1 MVNGSRFVFERT
13 FKGANKITVELN
25 FISYTLQATIY
36 VPDSH
41 RKFISKEHA
50 LVIGQFS
57 DWVKL

>member
-1 MVNGSRFVFERT
+1 MVKGNRFVFKRT
-13 FKGANKITVELN
+13 FKGANKVIVKN

-41 RKFISKEHA
+41 CRLMSKEHA

-57 DWVKL
+57 DWIKL